1 MRSPCGVRLL
11 LAPLLVVC
19 TAGASPVLAQTP
31 ECSPW
36 QACRNA
42 ALAAAASGD
51 FERFHDLAWRT
62 VQTGPPR
69 DTDLMQLLARAMS
82 LSGRPG
88 DAVVMLHRLAE
99 RGIWTDAARSDD
111 FRRVRALAAW
121 PEVEAM
127 LAALEPAASLP
138 AVGEASASPEV
149 SEGSVA
155 AGETAVVTP
164 AGGSAPLPAAPPE
177 TLPAA
182 PAAASAVAPVVAP
195 VVAPAMGPRT
205 RVEEAVRLPMSGLSS
220 AAFAYD
226 AVSGR
231 FLLGSP
237 QRKILVIAEES
248 RRVDDL
254 VRADSAG
261 FFDITAMTIDPRRGD
276 LWVVSAGEAEKGS
289 APGTGPS
296 AALHKVQL
304 VSGRPLGT
312 WSVDDADQ
320 PARFTEVAVTDAGLV
335 VVLDA
340 LGRRIFRL
348 SPGSRRLELA
358 ARLGDLDPVSL
369 SSSAG
374 ERRVYLAHA
383 TGLARVDLASGV
395 ATPLSHPPDVDTTG
409 VRRLRW
415 YRGALVA
422 VQVLPGGERRV
433 VRFSLG
439 STGRSVA
446 GVEIIDGAVTST
458 DGELVAALAG
468 DEFYYVAGTEVA
480 SADDGA
486 DPGTETI
493 VRRVRL
499 R

>member
-1 MRSPCGVRLL
+1 MLFPCGVRWLPAFL
-11 LAPLLVVC
+11 VVVC
-19 TAGASPVLAQTP
+19 TTLVSPVFAQTP
-31 ECSPW
+31 ECSSW
-36 QACRNA
+36 QACRDA
-42 ALAAAASGD
+42 ALAAAASED
-51 FERFHDLAWRT
+51 FERYHDLAWRT
-62 VQTGPPR
+62 VQKGPPR
-69 DTDLMQLLARAMS
+69 DADLMLLLARAMS

-88 DAVVMLHRLAE
+88 DAIVMLRRLAE
-99 RGIWTDAARSDD
+99 RGVWTDAARNDD
-111 FRRVRALAAW
+111 FRRVRALSGW

-127 LAALEPAASLP
+127 FAALEAAASLSAASVGP
-138 AVGEASASPEV
+138 APSKV
-149 SEGSVA
+149 SESPVAGS
-155 AGETAVVTP
+155 ETTAVAP
-164 AGGSAPLPAAPPE
+164 AGGSPPRPAVLPE
-177 TLPAA
+177 TLPATPGAA
-182 PAAASAVAPVVAP
+182 PAVAP
-195 VVAPAMGPRT
+195 VVAPAMVSRS
-205 RVEEAVRLPMSGLSS
+205 RVEEAVRLPMSSINS

-237 QRKILVIAEES
+237 QRKILVVAEES

-276 LWVVSAGEAEKGS
+276 LWVVSAGEVEAGA
-289 APGTGPS
+289 APGAGPS

-304 VSGRPLGT
+304 ISGRPLDT

-335 VVLDA
+335 VVLDT

-348 SPGSRRLELA
+348 NPGSRRLELA
-358 ARLGDLDPVSL
+358 ARLDDLDPVGL
-369 SSSAG
+369 SPSGG
-374 ERRVYLAHA
+374 ERHLYVAHA
-383 TGLARVDLASGV
+383 GGLARVDLASGV
-395 ATPLSHPPDVDTTG
+395 ATPLSHPPEVDTSG

-422 VQVLPGGERRV
+422 VQALPGGERRV
-433 VRFSLG
+433 VRFALG

-458 DGELVAALAG
+458 AGELVAALAG

-480 SADDGA
+480 ASDGA
-486 DPGTETI
+486 GAGTETV